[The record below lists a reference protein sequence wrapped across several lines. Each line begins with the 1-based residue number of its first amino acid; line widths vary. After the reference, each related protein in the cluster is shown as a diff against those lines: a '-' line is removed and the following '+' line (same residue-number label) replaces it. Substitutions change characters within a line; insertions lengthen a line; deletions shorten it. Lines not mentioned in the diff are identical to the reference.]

1 MVTFIRVN
9 ALVLGSAIHRISII
23 EDFCLGELDYVTYI
37 KKLEKLNYFKQERV
51 LLPRFLP
58 WDTEVVCLGG

>member
-1 MVTFIRVN
+1 MVTFIRIN

-37 KKLEKLNYFKQERV
+37 KKLEKLNYFKQELV
-51 LLPRFLP
+51 LLPRSLP
-58 WDTEVVCLGG
+58 WDTEAECLGG